1 MRKIALL
8 AENFQPSQSIT
19 LESYEHLLTQIQNL
33 KEKIKTRSEI
43 NDLKWFESQDQNQP
57 QYFASQYCE
66 EFPTVENHRVRFQQT
81 SNYMQRRHNIRV
93 KCQEW
98 LGTNCPMSM

>member
-1 MRKIALL
+1 MKKIALL
-8 AENFQPSQSIT
+8 AQPSQSIT